1 MQSSSGRHT
10 SAIDGSWLRSS
21 SAASLGISCSS
32 EASFFKAVIS
42 SILPSRGSS
51 CQDGMTGLVTGVG
64 GNCRLGGGKK
74 QKARLQQISNFVQA
88 KSNLSSLTFH
98 LSYNSYLMTT
108 LSMIRLYCNTQ
119 MQIKGPISKL
129 GMHRFIWF
137 NLDITVCLYL
147 VPISS

>member
-21 SAASLGISCSS
+21 SAASLGISWSS

-64 GNCRLGGGKK
+64 GNCRLGGGKNK
-74 QKARLQQISNFVQA
+74 KPDYNRYQTL
-88 KSNLSSLTFH
+88 SNLSSLTFH